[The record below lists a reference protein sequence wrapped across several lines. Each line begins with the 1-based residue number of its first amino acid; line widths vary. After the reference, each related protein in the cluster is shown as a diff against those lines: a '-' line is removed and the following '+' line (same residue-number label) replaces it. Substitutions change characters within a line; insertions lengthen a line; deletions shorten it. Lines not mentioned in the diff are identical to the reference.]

1 MSGVRAIILRFAGS
15 AINIG
20 LQNDAECHMDRILV
34 MVEPARLSDLYYRYG
49 HKLASLGQN

>member
-34 MVEPARLSDLYYRYG
+34 MVEPASLSDLYYRYG